1 VDWEPY
7 DYKNRPDL
15 GLATPTGPKLAPAHG
30 DD

>member
-7 DYKNRPDL
+7 DYSRRPDL
-15 GLATPTGPKLAPAHG
+15 GLAGSLAPSPALG